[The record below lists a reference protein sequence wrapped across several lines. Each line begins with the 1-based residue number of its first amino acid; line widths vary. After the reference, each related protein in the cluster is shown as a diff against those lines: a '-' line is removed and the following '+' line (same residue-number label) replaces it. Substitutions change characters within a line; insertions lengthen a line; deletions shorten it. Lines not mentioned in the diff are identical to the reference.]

1 MPWWPPSCVVF
12 TAVTMKSA
20 RTPLVMNIFEPL
32 TTKPP
37 STRLAQV
44 LMPATSEPASG
55 SVIPS
60 AAIFSP
66 LIAGHEVALLLVL
79 GPELPDRR
87 QGDRRVRADARRQRR
102 PSPQRA
108 SSSAN
113 TASAT

>member
-1 MPWWPPSCVVF
+1 MPWWPPSSVVL

-20 RTPLVMNIFEPL
+20 RTPFVMNIFEPL

-37 STRLAQV
+37 STRRARV

-66 LIAGHEVALLLVL
+66 RMPGT
-79 GPELPDRR
+79 R
-87 QGDRRVRADARRQRR
+87 
-102 PSPQRA
+102 
-108 SSSAN
+108 
-113 TASAT
+113 